1 MFAIMQFLS
10 KTVLV
15 CNMMDYVKTL
25 QPNNPGFLNPHVLL
39 ISYMPLSLL
48 LFKMGVLKTCI
59 SEACSAD

>member
-15 CNMMDYVKTL
+15 RNMMDYVKAL
-25 QPNNPGFLNPHVLL
+25 QPNNLGFLNPHVLL
-39 ISYMPLSLL
+39 ISYRPLSLL
-48 LFKMGVLKTCI
+48 LFKMGVLITCI

>member
-15 CNMMDYVKTL
+15 CNMMDYVKAL
-25 QPNNPGFLNPHVLL
+25 QPNHLGFLIPHVLL

-48 LFKMGVLKTCI
+48 LFKMSVLITRI
-59 SEACSAD
+59 SEGCSAD